1 VWVRRAPIENQKII
15 INCMNNNNDIKPEQF
30 EGKMTET
37 KSLRFLQSDTKVD
50 AVRSGF
56 TLIELLVV
64 IAIIAIL
71 AAMLLPAL
79 AAAKDKALAASCLNN
94 TKQQGLGV
102 VMYAS
107 DHGDYFPTCNYWN
120 LGGSCPNVNGYAPVG
135 DDWLGSAASVNSN
148 ANTPAPLMAAYIQ
161 NSMTWVC
168 PKRQLGMTLVVSA
181 TSNLIGNPTI
191 TGLISYGFND
201 CGVFAGHTP
210 AGNMVAGGQFKAS
223 YVVDTSD
230 TVCTIDS
237 SGSDSVNPGN
247 YGANATLDTV
257 WAELSGSTFPAAN
270 SGSDY
275 NYRVQTAGFKHNK
288 RSNVLYLDGHS
299 AASKGSQLTYGQFY
313 ANELTPTAVCP
324 SASTGGPTQYANT
337 PISSPALDA
346 QSWSS
351 TPE

>member
-1 VWVRRAPIENQKII
+1 MCGSGTRQSKII
-15 INCMNNNNDIKPEQF
+15 INCMNNDHDTKPEQF
-30 EGKMTET
+30 EGKMAGTG
-37 KSLRFLQSDTKVD
+37 SLRFFQSDTKMDV
-50 AVRSGF
+50 ARSGF

-94 TKQQGLGV
+94 TKEQGLGII
-102 VMYAS
+102 MYAS
-107 DHGDYFPTCNYWN
+107 DHGDYFPTCNYWY
-120 LGGSCPNVNGYAPVG
+120 LSGGSCPNVNGYAPVG
-135 DDWLGSAASVNSN
+135 TDWLGPPASTNAN

-168 PKRQLGMTLVVSA
+168 PKRQLGMTLVTA

-201 CGVFAGHTP
+201 CGVFDGPDST
-210 AGNMVAGGQFKAS
+210 GNMVDAKHFKAS
-223 YVVDTSD
+223 YVLDTVDT
-230 TVCTIDS
+230 VAIIDS
-237 SGSDSVNPGN
+237 SGSDNVSPGV

-257 WAELSGSTFPAAN
+257 WAGLSGPGLPATN
-270 SGSDY
+270 SGNDY
-275 NYRVQTAGFKHNK
+275 NYRVQTAGFKHNM
-288 RSNVLYLDGHS
+288 RSNVLYVDGHS

-313 ANELTPTAVCP
+313 ANETNPNANCP
-324 SASTGGPTQYANT
+324 SASSGGHLASA

>member
-1 VWVRRAPIENQKII
+1 M
-15 INCMNNNNDIKPEQF
+15 NCMNNDNDMKPEQF
-30 EGKMTET
+30 ESKMAGTRF
-37 KSLRFLQSDTKVD
+37 LRFLQSDAKVD
-50 AVRSGF
+50 ATRSGF

-79 AAAKDKALAASCLNN
+79 AAAKDKALAISCLNN
-94 TKQQGLGV
+94 TKEQCLGV
-102 VMYAS
+102 TMYAS
-107 DHGDYFPTCNYWN
+107 DHGDYFPTCNEWYVS
-120 LGGSCPNVNGYAPVG
+120 GGSCPNVNGYAPVG
-135 DDWLGSAASVNSN
+135 SDWLGPAPTQNSN

-168 PKRQLGMTLVVSA
+168 PKRQLGMTLVISA

-201 CGVFAGHTP
+201 CGVFAGHTS
-210 AGNMVAGGQFKAS
+210 AGNMVGGGRFKAS
-223 YVVDTSD
+223 YILDTVD

-237 SGSDSVNPGN
+237 SGSDSVNPGS

-257 WAELSGSTFPAAN
+257 WAELSGAAYPATST
-270 SGSDY
+270 GSSF
-275 NYRVQTAGFKHNK
+275 NYRVQTAGLKHNM
-288 RSNVLYLDGHS
+288 RSNVLYVDGHS
-299 AASKGSQLTYGQFY
+299 AASKCSQLTFGQFY
-313 ANELTPTAVCP
+313 ANETTPTAVCP
-324 SASTGGPTQYANT
+324 SASSGPPIYANT

-351 TPE
+351 APE

>member
-1 VWVRRAPIENQKII
+1 
-15 INCMNNNNDIKPEQF
+15 MNNNNDVKPEQF
-30 EGKMTET
+30 EGKMAGP
-37 KSLRFLQSDTKVD
+37 KSLGFLQSDTKVD

-94 TKQQGLGV
+94 TKQMGLGV
-102 VMYAS
+102 IMYAS
-107 DHGDYFPTCNYWN
+107 DHGDYFPTCNYWYN
-120 LGGSCPNVNGYAPVG
+120 GGSCPNVNGVSPVG
-135 DDWLGSAASVNSN
+135 DDWLGPAASVNSN

-168 PKRQLGMTLVVSA
+168 PKRQLGMNIVGVPALGTG
-181 TSNLIGNPTI
+181 NWNPTI

-201 CGVFAGHTP
+201 CGVFAGP
-210 AGNMVAGGQFKAS
+210 DASGNMVDSKQFKS
-223 YVVDTSD
+223 SFIVDTSD
-230 TVCTIDS
+230 TVSIIDS
-237 SGSDSVNPGN
+237 SGSDNVSPGA

-257 WAELSGSTFPAAN
+257 WAGLSGPGLPATN
-270 SGSDY
+270 TGNDY
-275 NYRVQTAGFKHNK
+275 NYRVQTAGFKHSM

-299 AASKGSQLTYGQFY
+299 ASSKGSQLTYGQFY
-313 ANELTPTAVCP
+313 GNELTPNANCP
-324 SASTGGPTQYANT
+324 SASSSGHLASA